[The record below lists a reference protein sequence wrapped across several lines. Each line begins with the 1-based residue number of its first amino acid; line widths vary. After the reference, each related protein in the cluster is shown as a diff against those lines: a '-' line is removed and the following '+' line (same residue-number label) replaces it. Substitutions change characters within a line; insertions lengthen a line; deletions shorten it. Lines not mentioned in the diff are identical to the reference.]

1 MYLTTHPW
9 FYLGCNDDPA
19 DWRRTLQPEL
29 MAEGRLRGVLI
40 ADDHPM
46 FRLALRYA
54 LTARDAQVNIV
65 EAASHSGLEA
75 AVMATSFD
83 LALLDLAMPGAN
95 GFSSLV
101 YLRCER
107 PDMPVIVISSYE
119 DPHTVS
125 RARQFGAAA
134 FVPKSATAR
143 DIWHAIEIVLA
154 GGTWFPADKVDEGS
168 AEARSRRRLT
178 SLTTQQLR
186 VLLCVGECLLNKQI
200 ADELQLSENTV
211 KVHVNAILKKLQ
223 CTTRTQAAVLVRSLL
238 TDSPAALS
246 PIRSEGIA

>member
-1 MYLTTHPW
+1 
-9 FYLGCNDDPA
+9 
-19 DWRRTLQPEL
+19 
-29 MAEGRLRGVLI
+29 MAEGRLGSVLI

-54 LTARDAQVNIV
+54 LTTRVAQVSIV
-65 EAASHSGLEA
+65 EAASHAALEA
-75 AVMATSFD
+75 AVATEKFD

-107 PDMPVIVISSYE
+107 PDTPVIVISSYE
-119 DPHTVS
+119 DPHTMS
-125 RARQFGAAA
+125 RAAQFGAAA

-143 DIWHAIEIVLA
+143 DIWHAIETVFA
-154 GGTWFPADKVDEGS
+154 GGTWFPADKVDDDS
-168 AEARSRRRLT
+168 ADARVRRLT

-186 VLLCVGECLLNKQI
+186 VLLRIGDCLLNKQI
-200 ADELQLSENTV
+200 ADELHVSENTV

-223 CTTRTQAAVLVRSLL
+223 CTTRTQAAVLIRSILQ
-238 TDSPAALS
+238 DSPAS
-246 PIRSEGIA
+246 PLRIRSEGVS

>member
-1 MYLTTHPW
+1 M
-9 FYLGCNDDPA
+9 
-19 DWRRTLQPEL
+19 QPDA
-29 MAEGRLRGVLI
+29 MAEWQLRSVLI
-40 ADDHPM
+40 VDDHPM

-54 LTARDAQVNIV
+54 LTTRHAHVNIV
-65 EAASHSGLEA
+65 EAASHAALEA
-75 AVMATSFD
+75 AITADAFD

-101 YLRCER
+101 HLRCER

-119 DPHTVS
+119 DPYTVG

-154 GGTWFPADKVDEGS
+154 GGTWFPADKIDDGS
-168 AEARSRRRLT
+168 ANARTRRRLT

-200 ADELQLSENTV
+200 ADELHLSENTV

-223 CTTRTQAAVLVRSLL
+223 CTTRTQAAVLIRSLML
-238 TDSPAALS
+238 DSPVASLQ
-246 PIRSEGIA
+246 IRGEGVS

>member
-1 MYLTTHPW
+1 
-9 FYLGCNDDPA
+9 
-19 DWRRTLQPEL
+19 
-29 MAEGRLRGVLI
+29 
-40 ADDHPM
+40 
-46 FRLALRYA
+46 
-54 LTARDAQVNIV
+54 VNIV
-65 EAASHSGLEA
+65 EAASHAALETA
-75 AVMATSFD
+75 ITADAFD
-83 LALLDLAMPGAN
+83 LVLLDLAMPGAN

-101 YLRCER
+101 HLRCER

-119 DPHTVS
+119 DPYTVG

-154 GGTWFPADKVDEGS
+154 GGTWFPADKIDDGS
-168 AEARSRRRLT
+168 ANARTRRRLT

-200 ADELQLSENTV
+200 ADELHLSENTV

-223 CTTRTQAAVLVRSLL
+223 CTTRTQAAVLIRSLML
-238 TDSPAALS
+238 DSPVASLQ
-246 PIRSEGIA
+246 IRGEGVS

>member
-1 MYLTTHPW
+1 
-9 FYLGCNDDPA
+9 
-19 DWRRTLQPEL
+19 
-29 MAEGRLRGVLI
+29 MAEGQLRSVLI
-40 ADDHPM
+40 VDDHPM

-54 LTARDAQVNIV
+54 LTARRAHVNIV
-65 EAASHSGLEA
+65 EAASHAALETA
-75 AVMATSFD
+75 ITADAFD
-83 LALLDLAMPGAN
+83 LVLLDLAMPGAN

-101 YLRCER
+101 HLRCER

-119 DPHTVS
+119 DPYTVG

-154 GGTWFPADKVDEGS
+154 GGTWFPADKIDDGS
-168 AEARSRRRLT
+168 ANARTRRRLT

-200 ADELQLSENTV
+200 ADELHLSENTV

-223 CTTRTQAAVLVRSLL
+223 CTTRTQAAVLIRSLML
-238 TDSPAALS
+238 DSPVVSLQ
-246 PIRSEGIA
+246 IRGEGVS